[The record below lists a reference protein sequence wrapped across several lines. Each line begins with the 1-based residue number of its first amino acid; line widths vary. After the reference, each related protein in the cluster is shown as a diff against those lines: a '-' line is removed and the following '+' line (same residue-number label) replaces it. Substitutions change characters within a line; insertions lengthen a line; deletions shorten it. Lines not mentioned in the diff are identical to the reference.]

1 MSALL
6 DKRLVVV
13 TGKGG
18 VGKTTVA
25 AALGL
30 LAARRG
36 KRTVVCEVAQQERL
50 AGLFG
55 ARDVGHEE
63 PELAPGLFSVSVQP
77 ERAMHEWLRH
87 QLKSGALAG
96 LLGHSRLFGYLT
108 AAAPG
113 VTELVTMGK
122 VWDLAQTRRRTGGS
136 SFDLVVMDAPATG
149 HALALLRAPRTY
161 SNIARVGPIAR
172 QAASIDRFLRDGS
185 ATGLLAVALPE
196 EMPVNETVDLER
208 RLTDDLDL
216 EIDQVVANAVLP
228 ERFTDREVRRLR
240 QVSGNGTNATRAAVT
255 AALAE
260 HRRAA
265 GQREQLER
273 LREEVRA
280 PVATLPYLFEP
291 EPGRRELEL
300 LSDRLEEAL

>member
-1 MSALL
+1 M
-6 DKRLVVV
+6 

-36 KRTVVCEVAQQERL
+36 RRTVVCEVAQQERL

-55 ARDVGHEE
+55 VHDVGHTEV
-63 PELAPGLFSVSVQP
+63 ELAPGLFSVSVQP
-77 ERAMHEWLRH
+77 ERALHEWLRH
-87 QLKSGALAG
+87 QLKTVALAG

-113 VTELVTMGK
+113 VTELVTVGK
-122 VWDLAQTRRRTGGS
+122 VWDLAQTKRRTGGS
-136 SFDLVVMDAPATG
+136 TFDTVIMDAPATG

-161 SNIARVGPIAR
+161 ANIARVGPIAR
-172 QAASIDRFLRDGS
+172 QAAQIDRFLRDPD
-185 ATGLLAVALPE
+185 ATGVICVALPE
-196 EMPVNETVDLER
+196 EMPVNETVDLGQ
-208 RLTDDLDL
+208 RLGEDLGLD
-216 EIDQVVANAVLP
+216 IGQVVANGVLP
-228 ERFTDREVRRLR
+228 ERFDAGEARRLG
-240 QVSGNGTNATRAAVT
+240 QLEGQGTKAAQAAVA
-255 AALAE
+255 AALVE
-260 HRRAA
+260 HRRAE

-273 LREEVRA
+273 LRAEVRA

-291 EPGRRELEL
+291 EPRRRELEL
-300 LSDRLEEAL
+300 LSDRLEETL

>member
-1 MSALL
+1 VGALL

-36 KRTVVCEVAQQERL
+36 RRTVVCEVAQQERL

-55 ARDVGHEE
+55 AHDAGHDE
-63 PELAPGLFSVSVQP
+63 PELAPGLFAVSVQP
-77 ERAMHEWLRH
+77 ERAMHEWLRY
-87 QLKSGALAG
+87 QLRSGALAG
-96 LLGHSRLFGYLT
+96 LLGHSRLFHYLT

-113 VTELVTMGK
+113 VPELVTMGK
-122 VWDLAQTRRRTGGS
+122 VWDLAQQQRRTKGGR
-136 SFDLVVMDAPATG
+136 FDMVIMDAPATG

-161 SNIARVGPIAR
+161 ANVARVGPVAR
-172 QAASIDRFLRDGS
+172 QATQIDAFLRDS
-185 ATGLLAVALPE
+185 TATGVLSVALPE

-208 RLTDDLDL
+208 RLRDDLAMGV
-216 EIDQVVANAVLP
+216 DQIVANGVLP
-228 ERFTDREVRRLR
+228 QRFTAAEERRLR
-240 QVSGNGTNATRAAVT
+240 GVRDNTAVQ

-260 HRRAA
+260 HHRAS
-265 GQREQLER
+265 GQQEQLER
-273 LREEVRA
+273 LRGEARA
-280 PVATLPYLFEP
+280 PVNTLPYLFEP
-291 EPGRRELEL
+291 EPRRRELEL
-300 LSDRLEEAL
+300 LSDRLEEIL

>member
-1 MSALL
+1 M
-6 DKRLVVV
+6 

-36 KRTVVCEVAQQERL
+36 QRTVVCEVAQQERL

-55 ARDVGHEE
+55 VHDVGHTEV
-63 PELAPGLFSVSVQP
+63 ELAPGLFSVSVQP

-113 VTELVTMGK
+113 VTELVTVGK
-122 VWDLAQTRRRTGGS
+122 VWDLAQTKRRTGGS
-136 SFDLVVMDAPATG
+136 TFDTVIMDAPATG

-161 SNIARVGPIAR
+161 ANIARVGPIAR
-172 QAASIDRFLRDGS
+172 QAAQIDRFLRDPD
-185 ATGLLAVALPE
+185 ATGVICVALPE
-196 EMPVNETVDLER
+196 EMPVNETVDLEL
-208 RLTDDLDL
+208 RLGEDLGLD
-216 EIDQVVANAVLP
+216 IGQVVANGVLP
-228 ERFTDREVRRLR
+228 ERFVAGEARRLGELEG
-240 QVSGNGTNATRAAVT
+240 QGTKAAQAAVA
-255 AALAE
+255 AALVE
-260 HRRAA
+260 HRRAE

-273 LREEVRA
+273 LRAGVRA
-280 PVATLPYLFEP
+280 PVLELPYLFEP
-291 EPGRRELEL
+291 EPRRRELEL

>member
-1 MSALL
+1 VAALL
-6 DKRLVVV
+6 DRRLVVV

-36 KRTVVCEVAQQERL
+36 RRTVVCEVAQQERL

-55 ARDVGHEE
+55 AHDVGHAE
-63 PELAPGLFSVSVQP
+63 PELAPGLFAVSVQP
-77 ERAMHEWLRH
+77 EQAMHEWLRY
-87 QLKSGALAG
+87 QLHSGALAG
-96 LLGHSRLFGYLT
+96 LLGHSRLFSYLT

-113 VTELVTMGK
+113 VSELVTMGK
-122 VWDLAQTRRRTGGS
+122 VWDLAQPERRTRGARY
-136 SFDLVVMDAPATG
+136 DTVIMDAPATG
-149 HALALLRAPRTY
+149 HALALMRAARTY
-161 SNIARVGPIAR
+161 ANVARVGPVGR
-172 QAASIDRFLRDGS
+172 QAAQIDAFLRDRS
-185 ATGLLAVALPE
+185 ATGVLSVALPE

-208 RLTDDLDL
+208 RLDDELGMSV
-216 EIDQVVANAVLP
+216 DQVVANAVLP
-228 ERFTDREVRRLR
+228 QRFSSAEAERLR
-240 QVSGNGTNATRAAVT
+240 SAGADPALR

-265 GQREQLER
+265 GQEEQLER
-273 LREEVRA
+273 LRAEARA

-291 EPGRRELEL
+291 EPRRRELEL
-300 LSDRLEEAL
+300 LSDRLEEVL